1 MRAFLHGFGMHV
13 PERVVTNAEM
23 AARVERTAEWIEGA
37 SGIRE
42 RRWAAAETS
51 VADLAIAAAHDCLAR
66 AGVAASSL
74 GLIIVASGSAGRDFR
89 DPRRK
94 WLRDWDSKA
103 RRRSMCRWRARAVLF
118 GMAMAAQMAA
128 HFGDVLVIGAEK
140 MSAVIEAGPLDPN
153 TAILFG
159 DGAGAVLVSARP
171 GRWEILD
178 AVLHSDGQYRDS
190 LAFDWSAP
198 LRMNGLSVILQA
210 ARKLPSSIE
219 EVLTRQKVAAADVA
233 AFLLHQA
240 NQNLLMRVAKSLG
253 VPAERVF
260 SNVARY
266 GNTSS
271 ASMLIAAAEWSQA
284 NPAAGPVVFSA
295 FGAGFHWGALL
306 ARERLVFGGLC
317 APLGSARLRHQV
329 GRAQQRFEGAG
340 VGPPAVDE
348 RVGHGAFANVGV
360 VDVGDFEFTAAAGH
374 QLLDLFEHGA
384 VVHVDAGDGVIRLGL
399 LRLLFDA
406 DDAAAHPS
414 RPRRSARRRG
424 LP

>member
-13 PERVVTNAEM
+13 PERVVSNGEM
-23 AARVERTAEWIEGA
+23 AARVERTAEWIEGV

-51 VADLAIAAAHDCLAR
+51 VADLAVAAAQDCLAR
-66 AGVAASSL
+66 AAVAASSL
-74 GLIIVASGSAGRDFR
+74 GLIVVASGSAQPGFPGPAAEVAVR
-89 DPRRK
+89 
-94 WLRDWDSKA
+94 LGLDSTPA
-103 RRRSMCRWRARAVLF
+103 IDVPMASAGGLF

-128 HFGDVLVIGAEK
+128 YFGDVLVIGAEK
-140 MSAVIEAGPLDPN
+140 MSAVLEASALDPN

-171 GRWEILD
+171 GPWEILD
-178 AVLHSDGQYRDS
+178 TVLHSDGQYR
-190 LAFDWSAP
+190 DWSAP

-210 ARKLPSSIE
+210 TRKLPSSIE
-219 EVLTRQKVAAADVA
+219 EVLTRQNVAAADVT

-253 VPAERVF
+253 VPAERVY

-284 NPAAGPVVFSA
+284 NPAAGPIVFSA

-306 ARERLVFGGLC
+306 AR
-317 APLGSARLRHQV
+317 
-329 GRAQQRFEGAG
+329 G
-340 VGPPAVDE
+340 V
-348 RVGHGAFANVGV
+348 
-360 VDVGDFEFTAAAGH
+360 
-374 QLLDLFEHGA
+374 
-384 VVHVDAGDGVIRLGL
+384 
-399 LRLLFDA
+399 
-406 DDAAAHPS
+406 
-414 RPRRSARRRG
+414 
-424 LP
+424 